1 MKEVIDKIVEEFEK
15 EKESHKRLADYE
27 QKYGTTT
34 EEFQHREAISV
45 LEKAEKIVKDFYTEF
60 NKDWV
65 SCKDHLPEESGWY
78 CVTIEDTE
86 AGTREEQ
93 TTWFAH
99 KDDYDI
105 DESEWRQLCKCERVV
120 AWKKADPYMGE

>member
-1 MKEVIDKIVEEFEK
+1 MKEIIDKIIEEFEK
-15 EKESHKRLADYE
+15 EKEYHKRLMDYE
-27 QKYGTTT
+27 QKYGTVT

-45 LEKAEKIVKDFYTEF
+45 LEKEEKFVKNLYAGCK
-60 NKDWV
+60 NDWIPC
-65 SCKDHLPEESGWY
+65 SDRLPEESGWY

-105 DESEWRQLCKCERVV
+105 DESEWRQLCECERVV
-120 AWKKADPYMGE
+120 AWKKANPYMGE